1 MTLKF
6 HTVVE
11 TLYFEAK
18 LDGDSRHMTFIDDE
32 GHEEVVPYIRLL
44 EGAYIAASALQ
55 RAGVKPR
62 EFVPLVVPTSRAF
75 AATFFGLLLVGAIPC
90 PLPLPAGFGD
100 VEGFA
105 QRVEWVARYLGATRV
120 VTTDQLRSLV
130 PDSVTTILVEDL
142 LADKTAHPSF
152 DAPRIAADDVAMVQ
166 CTSASTGHP
175 KGVLLTQEN
184 LIANVHQIGFVL
196 GVTEK
201 DVPVCWLPLYHDM
214 GLIGC
219 LLFAIY
225 WNLDSVF
232 LSPSRFLRRPVTW
245 LEAIAKYKGT
255 LSPAP
260 NFAYAYVNARTKDE
274 ELAGLD
280 LSSFRI
286 AMCGAEPVDPRTLE
300 RFEERFAKWG
310 MKKHVAAP
318 CYGLAEATL
327 AVSFHGIGESLKYDR
342 VSREELAKGRV
353 QDDASGLL
361 VASCGK
367 PMPETRVRIVGDEGE
382 ALPEDRVG
390 HVLVSGPS
398 IMKGYHEL
406 PEETARVLKDGWL
419 QTGDLGYLRGGEL
432 RITGRSKD
440 LVIIRGRNYAPSDF
454 EWAAEEVPGVRRGN
468 AVAFGVPNDE
478 QGTEELH
485 LVCETDQDGAA
496 RDALAGAIRA
506 HVTVKTGV
514 APAHVEL
521 VPRNTIPKTSSGKL
535 QRSKTRE
542 RYLLARA
549 FRIP

>member
-1 MTLKF
+1 VTLKF